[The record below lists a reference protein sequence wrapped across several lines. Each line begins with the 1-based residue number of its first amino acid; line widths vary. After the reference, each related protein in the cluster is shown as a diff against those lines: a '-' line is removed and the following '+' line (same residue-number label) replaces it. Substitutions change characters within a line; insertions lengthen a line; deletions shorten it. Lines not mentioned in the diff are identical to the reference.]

1 MPKTV
6 NRLENKNDLS
16 HLKIYIQPSKLQPS
30 VQFPYF
36 YYKCSLV
43 SDITCSKLTDTAIT
57 LPLGTYVMYCFVH
70 VTMLVALLAA
80 HTRHVKDQEYFI
92 T

>member
-16 HLKIYIQPSKLQPS
+16 HSMDYVQPSKLQPR
-30 VQFPYF
+30 VKFPYF
-36 YYKCSLV
+36 YYRCSLV

-57 LPLGTYVMYCFVH
+57 LPLGMYVMCCFVH
-70 VTMLVALLAA
+70 VTMLVALVAT